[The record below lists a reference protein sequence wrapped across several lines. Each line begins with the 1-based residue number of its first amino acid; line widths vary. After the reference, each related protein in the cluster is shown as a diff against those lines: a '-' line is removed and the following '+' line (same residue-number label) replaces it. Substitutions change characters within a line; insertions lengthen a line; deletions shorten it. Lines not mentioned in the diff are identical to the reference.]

1 MQPLERKPPQPIPPV
16 HALPEYLVSGQRAR
30 WYADM
35 KHVFQVPWMG
45 VVTMAFSYYPRFF
58 EALWGGLKPIALSRP
73 FVEACW
79 ALRSHT
85 EARVVALRPEP
96 IVRRL
101 QTWGYARRE
110 IDQIRAS
117 IEVFSHGNFP
127 YLLTATVARRLLEGL
142 DIGHSTDA
150 PVYDGHHA
158 PQVDMPFVL
167 MEAHH
172 ADQDTRAL
180 YQDIKASLGLPFV
193 NTDYRALA
201 RWPSYFTLAWN
212 DLKPVVNT
220 DVYAAICTDIHEW
233 ADKLVAES
241 LPNPAG
247 LTADSL
253 RGAAD
258 DDGNFDE
265 IVQVVRLFQWLLP
278 GLVANVAFFRAQ
290 LAD

>member
-1 MQPLERKPPQPIPPV
+1 MQALQRQPPQPIPAV

-45 VVTMAFSYYPRFF
+45 VVTMAFSYYPQFF
-58 EALWGGLKPIALSRP
+58 DTLWSGLKPIAQSRA
-73 FVEACW
+73 FVDACSD
-79 ALRSHT
+79 LRSHT
-85 EARVVALRPEP
+85 EARVSQLRPEP

-101 QTWGYARRE
+101 ETWGYARRE
-110 IDQIRAS
+110 IDQIRAC

-142 DIGHSTDA
+142 ELGSSTDA
-150 PVYDGHHA
+150 PLYDGHHA
-158 PQVDMPFVL
+158 PQVDIPFVL

-172 ADQDTRAL
+172 ADQDTRTL
-180 YQDIKASLGLPFV
+180 YRDIKSTLGLPFV

-201 RWPSYFTLAWN
+201 RWPSYFALAWH

-220 DVYAAICTDIHEW
+220 GPYAEFCDAVHQL
-233 ADKLVAES
+233 ADQIAASS

-247 LTADSL
+247 L
-253 RGAAD
+253 AAD
-258 DDGNFDE
+258 ALRSAAQRDGDAE
-265 IVQVVRLFQWLLP
+265 QVLQVVRLFQWLLP
-278 GLVANVAFFRAQ
+278 GLVTNVAFFRAQ
-290 LAD
+290 LTD